1 MLFLYAWLF
10 DDSGYIF
17 TCCHS
22 LLQEEVL
29 HSEAAW
35 DSVEDKRWNVSR
47 GHQRHT
53 YFKEKKQQYSSLEN
67 IGSTFNNVKNKNIV
81 QLQYFYRQSLFFNSV
96 RINFNFNNN
105 VNLWLGS
112 QLSG

>member
-1 MLFLYAWLF
+1 MLDCLMTVVIFLSAVTLYCRKKCYTLKQLEIQLKTK
-10 DDSGYIF
+10 DE
-17 TCCHS
+17 T
-22 LLQEEVL
+22 
-29 HSEAAW
+29 
-35 DSVEDKRWNVSR
+35 NVSR

-96 RINFNFNNN
+96 RINFNNN